1 VLGIEPNGNVCGVN
15 GWRVWD
21 WELGKLDSLLSQA
34 GKWARDIPTW
44 QNSRLIY
51 FDSSNFEYKQ
61 KKIIFRLK

>member
-1 VLGIEPNGNVCGVN
+1 VN